1 MPAPEREVTSGDYVA
16 GGRRVGDVPRTTA
29 STGRDPVRRA
39 VARRSGP
46 PAAWWGMAMFVVSEG
61 VLFGAFVGTFFY
73 LRFNNPVWPPHGD
86 PEPKIV
92 IPLVMVAVLTT
103 TSVLMHAAW
112 RAVRE
117 GLLGLTRALV
127 VAALVIQSGY
137 FAYEA
142 DDFGNQLRELPISR
156 NAYSSIHYV
165 LLGADH
171 AHVFVGILFDLW
183 LVWKLARGITT
194 YRANALQAI
203 TWYTHFVNVLT
214 WVVILAVTSPAFA

>member
-1 MPAPEREVTSGDYVA
+1 MSAEDYVA
-16 GGRRVGDVPRTTA
+16 GGRRLGDVPRTTA
-29 STGRDPVRRA
+29 ATGRDAVRRA

-73 LRFNNPVWPPHGD
+73 LRFNDPVWPPHGD
-86 PEPKIV
+86 PEPKVV
-92 IPLVMVAVLTT
+92 IPIVMVAVLST
-103 TSVLMHAAW
+103 TSFLMQGAW

-127 VAALVIQSGY
+127 VTALVVQSGY
-137 FAYEA
+137 FAYEVNDYA
-142 DDFGNQLRELPISR
+142 DQLRKLPVSR
-156 NAYSSIHYV
+156 DAYSSIHYV

-171 AHVFVGILFDLW
+171 AHVFVGILFDVW
-183 LVWKLARGITT
+183 LIWKLARGITT

-214 WVVILAVTSPAFA
+214 WVVIGTITSAAVG